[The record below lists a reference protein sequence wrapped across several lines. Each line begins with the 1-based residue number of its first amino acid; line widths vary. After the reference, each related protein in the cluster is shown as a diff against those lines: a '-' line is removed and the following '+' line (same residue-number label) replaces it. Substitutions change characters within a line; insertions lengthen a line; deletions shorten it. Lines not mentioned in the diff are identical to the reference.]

1 MDNEAEV
8 IRNQM
13 LETRTSLTEKIE
25 AVEDKL
31 ASAVT
36 ETTDTVTRTVEAVKG
51 VVESV
56 EGAVEGTVKTVSG
69 AAEEAVES
77 VKETFDVRRQVER
90 HPWLMVGGAVAAGF
104 AGGLLLQ
111 RVLGAPAAY
120 SAPSYSGPAYSPPS
134 TLPYNPPP
142 PASGNGAS
150 GGKSWFDE
158 ISSSLEPALGRL
170 KRLAIGAAVG
180 VVGQMVV
187 SSLPEQVRGQLGEVV
202 DQLTTSLGGEQVKG
216 LEDMLG
222 QHRHSA

>member
-13 LETRTSLTEKIE
+13 TETRTSLTEKIE

-31 ASAVT
+31 ASAVS
-36 ETTDTVTRTVEAVKG
+36 ETTDTVTRTVEAVKE

-56 EGAVEGTVKTVSG
+56 EGAVEGTMKTVSG
-69 AAEEAVES
+69 AAEDAVES
-77 VKETFDVRRQVER
+77 VKQTFDVRRQVER

-104 AGGLLLQ
+104 AGGLLFE
-111 RVLGAPAAY
+111 RVLAAPASY
-120 SAPSYSGPAYSPPS
+120 SAPYSPPS
-134 TLPYNPPP
+134 TQSYSSPP

-150 GGKSWFDE
+150 TRRSWFDE
-158 ISSSLEPALGRL
+158 ISSSLEPALGHL

-187 SSLPEQVRGQLGEVV
+187 SSLPEQLRGQFGEVV

-216 LEDMLG
+216 LEEILG
-222 QHRHSA
+222 QQRHNT